1 MSFICFFVLRNLLIK
16 SIKMKTHQANLL
28 NSITLILMPLWAY
41 LTFEGT
47 VDKPEQSVTAFIPL
61 FFGVVLLLCNGG
73 VKKENKIIA
82 HLAVVIT
89 LIAIAGVFTKP
100 FLKAIE
106 EGRNLGI
113 FRTSLMLLT
122 SLFAMITFIK
132 SFIAARKKS

>member
-73 VKKENKIIA
+73 IKKENKIIA
-82 HLAVVIT
+82 HIAVLAT
-89 LIAIAGVFTKP
+89 LIALLGLTMP
-100 FLKAIE
+100 LKAAVAD
-106 EGRNLGI
+106 GRTLSI
-113 FRTSLMLLT
+113 IRVAAMLLT
-122 SLFAMITFIK
+122 GSLAMISFIK

>member
-1 MSFICFFVLRNLLIK
+1 MSFICFFVLSNLLIK

-82 HLAVVIT
+82 HIAVLVT
-89 LIAIAGVFTKP
+89 LIALLGLTMP
-100 FLKAIE
+100 LKAAVAD
-106 EGRNLGI
+106 GRTLSI
-113 FRTSLMLLT
+113 IRVAAMLLT
-122 SLFAMITFIK
+122 GFLAMISFIK

>member
-1 MSFICFFVLRNLLIK
+1 MSFICFFVLRNLIIK

-82 HLAVVIT
+82 HIAVLVT
-89 LIAIAGVFTKP
+89 LIALLGLTMP
-100 FLKAIE
+100 LKAAVAD
-106 EGRNLGI
+106 GRTLSI
-113 FRTSLMLLT
+113 IRVAAMLLT
-122 SLFAMITFIK
+122 GSLAMISFIK

>member
-1 MSFICFFVLRNLLIK
+1 
-16 SIKMKTHQANLL
+16 MKTHQANLL

-47 VDKPEQSVTAFIPL
+47 VEKPKQSITAFIPL

-82 HLAVVIT
+82 HIAVLVT
-89 LIAIAGVFTKP
+89 LIALLGLTMP
-100 FLKAIE
+100 LKAAIAD
-106 EGRNLGI
+106 GRTLSI
-113 FRTSLMLLT
+113 IRLAAMLLT
-122 SLFAMITFIK
+122 GSLAMISFIK

>member
-16 SIKMKTHQANLL
+16 FIKMRTYQANLL
-28 NSITLILMPLWAY
+28 NSITLITMCLWAF
-41 LTFEGT
+41 LTYDS
-47 VDKPEQSVTAFIPL
+47 VDGKEQNMTALIPL
-61 FFGVVLLLCNGG
+61 FLGVILLFCNNGL
-73 VKKENKIIA
+73 KKENKIIA

-89 LIAIAGVFTKP
+89 LIAIVGVFTKP

-122 SLFAMITFIK
+122 SLFAMFTFVK

>member
-82 HLAVVIT
+82 HIAVLVT
-89 LIAIAGVFTKP
+89 LIALLGLTMP
-100 FLKAIE
+100 LKAAVAD
-106 EGRNLGI
+106 GRTLSI
-113 FRTSLMLLT
+113 IRVTAMLLT
-122 SLFAMITFIK
+122 GSLAMISFIK

>member
-16 SIKMKTHQANLL
+16 SIKMKTHQTNLL

-82 HLAVVIT
+82 HIAVLVT
-89 LIAIAGVFTKP
+89 LIALLGLTMP
-100 FLKAIE
+100 LKAAVAD
-106 EGRNLGI
+106 GRTLSI
-113 FRTSLMLLT
+113 IRVAAMLLT
-122 SLFAMITFIK
+122 GSLAMISFIK

>member
-73 VKKENKIIA
+73 EKKENKIIA
-82 HLAVVIT
+82 HIAVLVT
-89 LIAIAGVFTKP
+89 LIALLGVTMP
-100 FLKAIE
+100 LKAAVAD
-106 EGRNLGI
+106 GRTLSI
-113 FRTSLMLLT
+113 IRVAAMLLT
-122 SLFAMITFIK
+122 GSLAMISFIK

>member
-16 SIKMKTHQANLL
+16 SIKMKTNQANLL

-61 FFGVVLLLCNGG
+61 IFGVVLLLCNGG

-82 HLAVVIT
+82 HIAVLVT
-89 LIAIAGVFTKP
+89 LIALLGLTMP
-100 FLKAIE
+100 LKAAVAD
-106 EGRNLGI
+106 GRTLSI
-113 FRTSLMLLT
+113 IRVAAMLLT
-122 SLFAMITFIK
+122 GFLAMISFIK

>member
-28 NSITLILMPLWAY
+28 NSIILILMPLWAY

-82 HLAVVIT
+82 HIAVLVT
-89 LIAIAGVFTKP
+89 LIALLGLTMP
-100 FLKAIE
+100 LKAAVAD
-106 EGRNLGI
+106 GRTLSI
-113 FRTSLMLLT
+113 IRVAAMLLT
-122 SLFAMITFIK
+122 GSLAMISFIK

>member
-82 HLAVVIT
+82 HIAVLVT
-89 LIAIAGVFTKP
+89 LIALLGLTMP
-100 FLKAIE
+100 LKAAVAD
-106 EGRNLGI
+106 GRTLSI
-113 FRTSLMLLT
+113 IRVAAMLLT
-122 SLFAMITFIK
+122 GSLAMISFIR

>member
-82 HLAVVIT
+82 HIAVLVT
-89 LIAIAGVFTKP
+89 LIALLGLTMP
-100 FLKAIE
+100 LKAAVAD
-106 EGRNLGI
+106 GRTLSI
-113 FRTSLMLLT
+113 IRVAAMLLT
-122 SLFAMITFIK
+122 GSLAMISFIK
-132 SFIAARKKS
+132 SFIAARKNS

>member
-82 HLAVVIT
+82 HIAVLVT
-89 LIAIAGVFTKP
+89 LIALLGLTMP
-100 FLKAIE
+100 LKAAVAD
-106 EGRNLGI
+106 GRTLSVI
-113 FRTSLMLLT
+113 RVAAMLLT
-122 SLFAMITFIK
+122 GSLAMISFIK

>member
-1 MSFICFFVLRNLLIK
+1 MSFICFFVLSNLLIK

-82 HLAVVIT
+82 HIAVLVT
-89 LIAIAGVFTKP
+89 LIALLGLTMP
-100 FLKAIE
+100 LKAAVAD
-106 EGRNLGI
+106 GRTLSI
-113 FRTSLMLLT
+113 IRVAAMLLT
-122 SLFAMITFIK
+122 GSLAMISFIK

>member
-82 HLAVVIT
+82 HIAVLVT
-89 LIAIAGVFTKP
+89 LIALLGLTMP
-100 FLKAIE
+100 LKAAVAD
-106 EGRNLGI
+106 GRTLSI
-113 FRTSLMLLT
+113 IRVAAMLLT
-122 SLFAMITFIK
+122 GFLAMISFIK